1 MKTKHVPL
9 QRQTAFEKYAT
20 TGGNLIALQVLAK
33 NYGLE
38 NFISSSGF
46 KRLTLRTKD
55 AEVVFEVGAKP
66 TGFASG
72 KLEVATHEQLGKTL
86 QWLKAG
92 GYFHRNWGYQTPLL
106 SAPYTFILYE
116 SGAWE

>member
-9 QRQTAFEKYAT
+9 QRQTAFERYAT
-20 TGGNLIALQVLAK
+20 TSGNIIAMQNMAK

-38 NFISSSGF
+38 TFISSRGF
-46 KRLTLRTKD
+46 KTLTLRTKEQ
-55 AEVVFEVGAKP
+55 EVVFEVGAKP

-72 KLEVATHEQLGKTL
+72 KLEVTTPQQLGQTL

-92 GYFHRNWGYQTPLL
+92 GYFHRNWGYQNPLL
-106 SAPYTFILYE
+106 AAPYVFILYE